1 MRKLKKRQVKTS
13 LNAKLP
19 PRDRVE
25 SGANEAGSTKWTG
38 KRPFKRDRVRVR
50 NPKSL
55 TQDELRAMAEA
66 LFEEEPEEEVRGE
79 EDASSSEEEE
89 EITEDNDYN
98 TESEIELND
107 KESSDSD
114 NESDGESLE
123 SDEDEYFIAKDKQT
137 KWYKNSV
144 SFTLDFDNTIYRIFI
159 SQDSLVC
166 FRCKKPGHI
175 ASQCS
180 EPLAQLNPNQNNEAS
195 VSSAT
200 NISLQA
206 PNDTNPSQCEQ
217 ISISNVP
224 EIPNKEDASNKDSHI
239 INQPKRNFDENISPE
254 AKECEAQRAERL

>member
-1 MRKLKKRQVKTS
+1 M
-13 LNAKLP
+13 
-19 PRDRVE
+19 
-25 SGANEAGSTKWTG
+25 
-38 KRPFKRDRVRVR
+38 DRVRVR

-144 SFTLDFDNTIYRIFI
+144 VSKFSKTSSKNIVKIL
-159 SQDSLVC
+159 
-166 FRCKKPGHI
+166 PG
-175 ASQCS
+175 
-180 EPLAQLNPNQNNEAS
+180 
-195 VSSAT
+195 
-200 NISLQA
+200 
-206 PNDTNPSQCEQ
+206 
-217 ISISNVP
+217 
-224 EIPNKEDASNKDSHI
+224 
-239 INQPKRNFDENISPE
+239 
-254 AKECEAQRAERL
+254 